1 MTTLNL
7 GDEPTDR
14 LKQHRVKYGGAAQLR
29 HLLEHVTSSG
39 TIIAGIAFTLRHR
52 PPRNLEAIEE
62 SLTAHLAYTEDALA
76 HVRRMR
82 GYRDRP
88 VSAAEMA
95 FDNPEA
101 QAALER

>member
-1 MTTLNL
+1 MSTLKL
-7 GDEPTDR
+7 GDDPTER
-14 LKQHRVKYGGAAQLR
+14 LKQHRVKYGGGAQLR

-39 TIIAGIAFTLRHR
+39 TLIAGIAFTLLHR

-82 GYRDRP
+82 ANRDRP
-88 VSAAEMA
+88 VSAHDLASH
-95 FDNPEA
+95 DPEA